1 VLLRGAVMRKRR
13 YKTDIEYTVI
23 SDKGVD
29 KVSKLRQHIFIRI
42 CMAISLALI
51 ALGILAI
58 INP

>member
-1 VLLRGAVMRKRR
+1 MRKRH

-29 KVSKLRQHIFIRI
+29 KVSKLRQRIFIRI
-42 CMAISLALI
+42 CMVISLALI